1 MSGYIKLHRRLRSHP
16 LFEADHNARHFF
28 QDLLSDIAWKD
39 TVQDWKGTPVK
50 IGRGQVMKSQRAM
63 ADEYGF
69 SHRETRTIL
78 NRLAKYEIIKIDTP
92 LDRGPCIV
100 SVCNWD
106 KYQDRRHTGDTPLD
120 TQATHRRHTKEEEEE
135 VRERS
140 NRDANASLVADR
152 DESEV
157 DHDLLSDDLKPAKA
171 TRTSL
176 PIVESFNAYQETA
189 LRCGIAQ
196 ARALTPAIRR
206 SINARLKEYGPN
218 GWADCLANIERSA
231 FLCGHTEKSDFRV
244 SLPWMLKPAN
254 FEKIV
259 SGVYGNG
266 RHAEKIPETD
276 AASLYEKLI
285 AGAQS

>member
-106 KYQDRRHTGDTPLD
+106 KYQDRRHIGDTPID
-120 TQATHRRHTKEEEEE
+120 TQATHRRHTKEEEKE
-135 VRERS
+135 VKEKNNTPLTPQAGGWDQLNPDTFLKDGIFQHEDGSIHLTESVRASWLLRFGGNAERLDLALIEAAGERQRNS
-140 NRDANASLVADR
+140 RQPLRLQVERTLARIAGRKIEGDQRYASAVQSRKPNQSEISRDAFRAAMVST
-152 DESEV
+152 EV
-157 DHDLLSDDLKPAKA
+157 
-171 TRTSL
+171 
-176 PIVESFNAYQETA
+176 N
-189 LRCGIAQ
+189 
-196 ARALTPAIRR
+196 
-206 SINARLKEYGPN
+206 
-218 GWADCLANIERSA
+218 
-231 FLCGHTEKSDFRV
+231 
-244 SLPWMLKPAN
+244 
-254 FEKIV
+254 
-259 SGVYGNG
+259 
-266 RHAEKIPETD
+266 
-276 AASLYEKLI
+276 
-285 AGAQS
+285 